1 MPDALNLPRWHKP
14 ATVGGSHRASHLN
27 ASIAIVGT
35 ELAAMKKQF
44 SVEESGVIRFDG
56 FGHLPLPV
64 SLKTTDSVSASYSLP
79 P

>member
-14 ATVGGSHRASHLN
+14 ATVGGPHRASHLN
-27 ASIAIVGT
+27 ASIVGT
-35 ELAAMKKQF
+35 ELAAVKNQS

-64 SLKTTDSVSASYSLP
+64 FLKATDSVSDSYSLP